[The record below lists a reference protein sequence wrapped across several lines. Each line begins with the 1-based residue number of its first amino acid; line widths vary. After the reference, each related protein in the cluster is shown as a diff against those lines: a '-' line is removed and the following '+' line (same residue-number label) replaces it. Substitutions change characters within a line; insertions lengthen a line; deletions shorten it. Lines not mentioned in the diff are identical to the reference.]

1 MGLTYSNYMKGK
13 ILIIDDIQE
22 NIDLLSRYLEREG
35 HTVVQASSAT
45 LAFTLMEQHNFDM
58 IMCDLIMPEVDGM
71 AFLHKVKILEKYQ
84 DIPILMISALDEV
97 EAVAEA
103 IEAGAEDYLLKPFN
117 RTLLRARI
125 HSCLEKKTW
134 RDREKHYLKL
144 LKNDLSAA
152 AKLQESVLPQAFP
165 FHPQADLVAF
175 IKPAAEVGGDF
186 YDYFWVSPTQLA
198 VLVADVSGKGLTGAF
213 FMAMARTLIKAYARF
228 HHDPC
233 KCLEVVNAIL
243 AENNEQMMFV
253 TLFYAIWDL
262 STHQLTYV
270 NAGHC
275 PAILLKEAGPYNL
288 LSTQGGLP
296 LGITSDSQYRSNIA
310 DFPPNAHLI
319 LYTDGINEAMDDQGN
334 QYGYTRLYEVC
345 QKWHKK
351 SLEDKINEMI
361 HAVKTFAAGAE
372 QSDDITCLILAHKH
386 NLDMV
391 TLEMPPNIKK
401 ITEITEKIKK
411 IFRVWNVAEKQLYYV
426 DLALDELL
434 SNIIFYGK
442 VSEKKSY
449 ISITLMNFPERVALE
464 IIDEGIPFNPT
475 QRPDADITKVIEN
488 RDIGGLGIHFVK
500 TFTAKMRYHHET
512 GRNHV
517 VIEFEKQP

>member
-1 MGLTYSNYMKGK
+1 MGLTYSNFMQGT

-35 HTVVQASSAT
+35 HTVVQALSASA
-45 LAFTLMEQHNFDM
+45 AFSLMEEHGFDI
-58 IMCDLIMPEVDGM
+58 IMCDLMMPEVDGM
-71 AFLHKVKILEKYQ
+71 AFLHKTKGLAKYQ

-125 HSCLEKKTW
+125 HACLEKKTW
-134 RDREKHYLKL
+134 RDREKHYLQL
-144 LKNDLSAA
+144 LRNDLSAA
-152 AKLQESVLPQAFP
+152 AQLQESVLPQAFG

-186 YDYFWVSPTQLA
+186 YDYFWISPTQLA

-228 HHDPC
+228 HPDPC
-233 KCLEVVNAIL
+233 KCLEIVNAIL

-262 STHQLTYV
+262 STHQLTYI

-275 PAILLKEAGPYNL
+275 PAILLKEAGSYEL
-288 LSTQGGLP
+288 LDRHGGLP
-296 LGITSDSQYRSNIA
+296 LGVTNNAQYHSDIA
-310 DFPPNAHLI
+310 DFPPMSQLI

-334 QYGYTRLYEVC
+334 QYGYTRLYELC
-345 QKWHKK
+345 QKWRKEP
-351 SLEDKINEMI
+351 LEDKINTI
-361 HAVKTFAAGAE
+361 IQAVRAFAGEAE

-391 TLEMPPNIKK
+391 TLEMAPNIKK

-411 IFRVWNVAEKQLYYV
+411 IFRGWNVAEDQLYYV

-442 VSEKKSY
+442 IYEKKSY
-449 ISITLMNFPERVALE
+449 ISITLINFPEGVALE
-464 IIDEGIPFNPT
+464 IVDEGIPFDPT
-475 QRPDADITKVIEN
+475 QRPNVDITKMIEN

-517 VIEFEKQP
+517 VIEFDKQP